1 MSLSENSGLDAARL
15 ASRLDDMLS
24 DLGGALSMLR
34 SSNPPVMEP
43 AEYLERTDRLMRGFA
58 ALSRGRRLAS
68 HLHSLAGDE
77 PEEEGEEGAGC
88 VDANALVMELGEAVR
103 GALPFGVHLEVRTT
117 LASAPCWGD
126 EERLRRALGCI
137 LDDAVQSV
145 GTSGTIKL
153 TLRRMAGHVVITVSE
168 DGTASAATREARPR
182 PEAVGMGLAV
192 AEGLLRRG
200 GGIRVARRAGHGSR
214 VALVLP
220 ARP

>member
-1 MSLSENSGLDAARL
+1 MSLSENSGLNAARL

-58 ALSRGRRLAS
+58 ALSRGRRLAG
-68 HLHSLAGDE
+68 HLHALAGEE
-77 PEEEGEEGAGC
+77 PEDEEAGC
-88 VDANALVMELGEAVR
+88 VDANTLVMELGEAVR
-103 GALPFGVHLEVRTT
+103 GALPLGVHLEVSTT

-145 GTSGTIKL
+145 GSAGTIKL

-182 PEAVGMGLAV
+182 PEAVGMSLAV

>member
-58 ALSRGRRLAS
+58 ALSRGRRLAG
-68 HLHSLAGDE
+68 HLHALAGDE
-77 PEEEGEEGAGC
+77 QEEDEEAGC
-88 VDANALVMELGEAVR
+88 VDANTLVMELGEAVR
-103 GALPFGVHLEVRTT
+103 GALPLGVHLEVRTT

-126 EERLRRALGCI
+126 EDRLRRALGCI

-145 GTSGTIKL
+145 GSAGTIKL

-168 DGTASAATREARPR
+168 DGTASADTQALRPR

-200 GGIRVARRAGHGSR
+200 GGISVARRAGQGSR

>member
-1 MSLSENSGLDAARL
+1 MSLSENSGLNAARL

-58 ALSRGRRLAS
+58 ALSRGRRLAG
-68 HLHSLAGDE
+68 HLHALAGDE
-77 PEEEGEEGAGC
+77 QDEEEAGC
-88 VDANALVMELGEAVR
+88 VDANTLVMELGEAVR
-103 GALPFGVHLEVRTT
+103 GALPMGVHLEVSTT

-145 GTSGTIKL
+145 GSAGTIKL

-168 DGTASAATREARPR
+168 NGVLGSSSVVIITLS
-182 PEAVGMGLAV
+182 LA
-192 AEGLLRRG
+192 GFGNSLM
-200 GGIRVARRAGHGSR
+200 
-214 VALVLP
+214 
-220 ARP
+220 